1 MIGVKCCADRRAVR
15 LRSRIAKTF
24 SAFVYLAGGLLCSQ
38 LWGLEL
44 PGGFTV
50 LENFEQQDT
59 HQFPS
64 KWRSRNDDAKKIY
77 RIESESG
84 NRFLRAHAA
93 NQAVQIGLEH
103 IFDPQQQRRLT
114 WRWRVHQLPTGA
126 DERDGQRHDAAAQVY
141 VVFDNQYWPRVIKYI
156 WSASLPIGTRFANP
170 LYSRGKVVVLRNGQ
184 SDKTKWY
191 EEGVNFYDD
200 YQRLFNDKPGKVQ
213 GIGVLTSSDATKSL
227 AIADY
232 DDFVLLP

>member
-44 PGGFTV
+44 PGFTV

-59 HQFPS
+59 YQFPS

-103 IFDPQQQRRLT
+103 IFDPNSNAGS
-114 WRWRVHQLPTGA
+114 HGA
-126 DERDGQRHDAAAQVY
+126 GAFISCLLVLMNATAKDTM
-141 VVFDNQYWPRVIKYI
+141 PRPKYM
-156 WSASLPIGTRFANP
+156 
-170 LYSRGKVVVLRNGQ
+170 
-184 SDKTKWY
+184 
-191 EEGVNFYDD
+191 
-200 YQRLFNDKPGKVQ
+200 
-213 GIGVLTSSDATKSL
+213 
-227 AIADY
+227 
-232 DDFVLLP
+232 